1 MSYPLPIV
9 VDGKFPDPLLADA
22 EGLLAIGG
30 DLSPN
35 TLLKA
40 YSRGIFPW
48 FNDQVPLWWSP
59 DPRLVL
65 FPAELKVSASMRNIR
80 NQRKFTFT
88 YNRCFRDVIFHCAH
102 TSRAGQEGTWITEEM
117 QAAYIR
123 LHELGYAHSA
133 EAWSEGK
140 LVGGLYGIRM
150 GQVFFG
156 ESMFAHQS
164 NASKFAFIEWVRKL
178 TAEGVILIDCQ
189 SHTNH
194 LVSLGA
200 RMIPRSEFMQWLVQG
215 QVSPLP

>member
-1 MSYPLPIV
+1 MSYRLPIV
-9 VDGKFPDPLLADA
+9 VDGKFPDPQQADA

-80 NQRKFTFT
+80 NQRRFTFT
-88 YNRCFRDVIFHCAH
+88 HNRCFRDVIFHCAH

-117 QAAYIR
+117 QTAYIR

-133 EAWSEGK
+133 EAWSDGK
-140 LVGGLYGIRM
+140 LVGGLYGIRL
-150 GQVFFG
+150 GQIFFG

-178 TAEGVILIDCQ
+178 EAEGVILVDCQ
-189 SHTNH
+189 SHTHH

-200 RMIPRSEFMQWLVQG
+200 KMIPREAFMQWLIQG
-215 QVSPLP
+215 QVSPIP